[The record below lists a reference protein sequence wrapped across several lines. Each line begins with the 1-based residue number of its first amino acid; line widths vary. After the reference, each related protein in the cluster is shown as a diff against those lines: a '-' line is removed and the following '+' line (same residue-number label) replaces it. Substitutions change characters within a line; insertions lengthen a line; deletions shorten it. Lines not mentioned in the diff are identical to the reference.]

1 MKANMVGG
9 KTYYAMVTPRMGVWK
24 ARFSMHPVCNGAAG
38 EFQYDSDRFQS
49 FLEDT
54 EFSENTAESNA
65 WFEENSANMAT
76 RQAEYWLVWQQ
87 KSQAEQDERTLQP
100 NDGV

>member
-1 MKANMVGG
+1 MGG
-9 KTYYAMVTPRMGVWK
+9 WK
-24 ARFSMHPVCNGAAG
+24 ARVSMHPVCNGAAG

-54 EFSENTAESNA
+54 EFAQNTEQSNE
-65 WFEENSANMAT
+65 WFEEHRPNMAT
-76 RQAEYWLVWQQ
+76 SQAEYWLVWQQ
-87 KSQAEQDERTLQP
+87 KSQAEQAERTLQP